1 MAPNKDKISVRL
13 LTRIANVGKE
23 WDIVEVSR
31 TQAKNYL
38 IPKGL
43 AKEVSEKDITDL
55 KKKEDKRQENLRALS
70 RDRHDIAK
78 RLNGATLSFEL
89 SGIGSKVFW
98 GLNEHDVIEK
108 VKHEFSLELERGHI
122 LLPEGK
128 HIKKSWE
135 HIIKIHLGEDV
146 YIRMTANVTVKEQK

>member
-1 MAPNKDKISVRL
+1 MVTNKDKVSVRL

-23 WDIVEVSR
+23 GEIVEVSR

-43 AKEVSEKDITDL
+43 AKEVNEKDIAEL
-55 KKKEDKRQENLRALS
+55 KRKEEKRQENLRAIS

-78 RLNGATLSFEL
+78 RLNGAIISFEL
-89 SGIGSKVFW
+89 TGIGSKVFG
-98 GLNEHDVIEK
+98 GLNEHDIIEK
-108 VKHEFSLELERGHI
+108 VKHEFSLELERSHI

-128 HIKKSWE
+128 HIKKTGNTSSKSISE
-135 HIIKIHLGEDV
+135 KT
-146 YIRMTANVTVKEQK
+146 YISE

>member
-1 MAPNKDKISVRL
+1 MPANKDKISVRL

-23 WDIVEVSR
+23 GDIVEVSR

-43 AKEVSEKDITDL
+43 AKEVSEKDIVDL
-55 KKKEDKRQENLRALS
+55 KQKEAKRQENLRALS

-78 RLNGATLSFEL
+78 KLNGIILSFEL
-89 SGIGSKVFW
+89 TGIGSKVFG

-108 VKHEFSLELERGHI
+108 IRHEYSLELERSHV

-128 HIKKSWE
+128 HIKKTGE
-135 HIIKIHLGEDV
+135 HIIKIHL
-146 YIRMTANVTVKEQK
+146 